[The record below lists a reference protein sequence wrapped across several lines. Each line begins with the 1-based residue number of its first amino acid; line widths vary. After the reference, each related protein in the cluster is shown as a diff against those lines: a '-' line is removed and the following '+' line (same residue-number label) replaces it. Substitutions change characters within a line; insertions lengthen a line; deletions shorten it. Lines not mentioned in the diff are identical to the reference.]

1 MTAGRVVG
9 GALALHQ
16 RAVVAA
22 REGRL
27 QTAERLVEL
36 ALSADPDPDL
46 RARVLVHRAYLVAET
61 RSSAEGLRLLD
72 ELDAELVAP
81 ELLGLSA
88 VNRGLVL
95 ARRHA
100 GRAVEAFDLALRLL
114 PSGDP
119 EPRVAALINR
129 GSLRLEMG
137 DLTPAAADFRRAV
150 DLASRAGLHVLAAMA
165 SSNLGYTFM
174 LGGDIPAALQVL
186 DRAEPGLARLSPVLA
201 ARCRVTRAETLM
213 AAGLLDDAAEQLDT
227 AARVLGR
234 HRATYDQAEAETEL
248 TRVLIA
254 RDQPAAARQVAAR
267 AARRFS
273 RLGATVQALQARRLE
288 LYAGLLLGRGVAA
301 AAEEAVSQTATFTD
315 LGLAHQARRSR
326 LLAAEAYLRLGRPA
340 QARTALGGA
349 HRLRRGDGVLDRV
362 RTLQVRAAL
371 AEAEGRGADAGR
383 DLRRALVDLH
393 RHASGMGSLEL
404 RVAVAVHARQ
414 IARTGVAQ
422 ALQAGDPERV
432 LGWAEL
438 TRGLSQRL
446 PPVTPPRDPV
456 ADGWSQELRLVRAR
470 AREAGPGRDADL
482 LQVRA
487 GELERLLRAHAWR
500 ADGRTADGAEDSPLA
515 VASLKDLLAQEDGV
529 ALNLLVV
536 DGDLLGVVVRD
547 RRTRLVPLTGLRGVV
562 DTSRRLRADL
572 DLLASARTPVAIRAV
587 ARASAQAALARLD
600 QDLVRPLL
608 EPGRNGVVGQTGPV
622 LVAPP
627 GELSLVPW
635 GSLPSLRGR
644 AVTVSATATA
654 WARGRPRGRLGER
667 PRVGSVSGPG
677 LAHGDREAAEVSRV
691 WPGGRVVA
699 GASAGQALQV
709 AGTSDV
715 FHVAAHG
722 VHEPQNPL
730 FSHLVMADGP
740 LFGHELHGLERLPGH
755 VVLSACEL
763 GCAETRPGDERLGMT
778 AALLAAGVGSV
789 VAGVAR
795 VDDQVSARVAVAHH
809 AGLVDGLGPAR
820 ALARALAEEPPGAP
834 PAPFVCFGSGW

>member
-1 MTAGRVVG
+1 MTAGPVVG
-9 GALALHQ
+9 GALGLHQ
-16 RAVVAA
+16 RAVIAA
-22 REGRL
+22 REGRM
-27 QTAERLVEL
+27 QTAARLVDL

-46 RARVLVHRAYLVAET
+46 RARVLVHRAYLVAESH
-61 RSSAEGLRLLD
+61 SSAEGLRLLD
-72 ELDAELVAP
+72 ELDAELVSP
-81 ELLGLSA
+81 ELRGLSA

-95 ARRHA
+95 ARRDA
-100 GRAVEAFDLALRLL
+100 GQAVEAFDRALRLL

-150 DLASRAGLHVLAAMA
+150 DLASRAGLPVLAAMA

-186 DRAEPGLARLSPVLA
+186 DRAEPGLAGLSPVLA

-213 AAGLLDDAAEQLDT
+213 AAGLLDDAGQQLDT

-234 HRATYDQAEAETEL
+234 HRATYDQAEAEGEL
-248 TRVLIA
+248 ARVLIA
-254 RDQPAAARQVAAR
+254 RDQPAAARRVAAR

-301 AAEEAVSQTATFTD
+301 AAEEAVTQTATFTD
-315 LGLAHQARRSR
+315 LGLDHQARRSR
-326 LLAAEAYLRLGRPA
+326 LLAAEAYLRLRRPA
-340 QARTALGGA
+340 DARAALGGA
-349 HRLRRGDGVLDRV
+349 HRLRRGDGVLDRI

-383 DLRRALVDLH
+383 DLRRAMVDLH

-414 IARTGVAQ
+414 ISRAGVERALRTG
-422 ALQAGDPERV
+422 DPGRV

-470 AREAGPGRDADL
+470 VREAGPGRAGD
-482 LQVRA
+482 QPRA
-487 GELERLLRAHAWR
+487 RAAELERLLRTRAWR
-500 ADGRTADGAEDSPLA
+500 AHGRTEVGSGGSTLP
-515 VASLKDLLAQEDGV
+515 VASLTDLLAGAGGV
-529 ALNLLVV
+529 ALNLLVA
-536 DGDLLGVVVRD
+536 DGDLLGVVVGAG
-547 RRTRLVPLTGLRGVV
+547 RTRLVRLGGLRLVV
-562 DTSRRLRADL
+562 DDSRRLRADL
-572 DLLASARTPVAIRAV
+572 DLLASSRTPAPIRAV
-587 ARASAQAALARLD
+587 ANASAAAALARLD
-600 QDLVRPLL
+600 RDLVRPLL
-608 EPGRNGVVGQTGPV
+608 QGGSGTDEGPV

-635 GSLPSLRGR
+635 GLLPSLHGR

-654 WARGRPRGRLGER
+654 WARGRARARLGNR

-677 LAHGDREAAEVSRV
+677 LAHGDREAAEVSGV
-691 WPGGRVVA
+691 WPGGHAVA
-699 GASAGQALQV
+699 RATAAQAVLVAAG
-709 AGTSDV
+709 SDV

-730 FSHLVMADGP
+730 FSHLLMADGP
-740 LFGHELHGLERLPGH
+740 LFGHELHGLERVPSH

-809 AGLVDGLGPAR
+809 GGLAAGLSPAL
-820 ALARALAEEPPGAP
+820 ALARALAAEPPGAA